1 MKEKNLNA
9 GHRKR
14 MRDKYLKGYEE
25 SFFNH
30 ELLEIFLFYCIPV
43 ANTNRLAHDLI
54 KSFGGI
60 SEVFNADKEELLKIN
75 GISDKTAEKIVYI
88 KDFIGRYGKSP
99 QKDFEF
105 FNSEKIA
112 EYYVNYFKDMKSD
125 IFLFVSIDPCY
136 EFYNRVSIP
145 VSVFTERK
153 TFLNDIA
160 KTLIKKN
167 MHHVVIGINHRN
179 GSIIPTSTDY
189 NMVQFFSKNL
199 KVLDIIIEDCF
210 VCSNGRAFSM
220 RKNGMKFNDEFE
232 IF

>member
-1 MKEKNLNA
+1 MEEKNLNA

-14 MRDKYLKGYEE
+14 MRDKFLKGYEE

-88 KDFIGRYGKSP
+88 KNFIGRYGESTK
-99 QKDFEF
+99 KDSEF
-105 FNSEKIA
+105 FNFDKIA
-112 EYYVNYFKDMKSD
+112 EYYVNYFRNVKAE
-125 IFLFVSIDPCY
+125 IFLFVSIDPGY
-136 EFYNRVSIP
+136 EIFNK
-145 VSVFTERK
+145 VSVPVNMLTERK
-153 TFLNDIA
+153 ISLNDIA
-160 KTLIKKN
+160 KWLIKKN
-167 MHHVVIGINHRN
+167 MHHIVIGINHMN
-179 GSIIPTSTDY
+179 GIIVPTSTDY

-199 KVLDIIIEDCF
+199 KVLDIIVEDCF
-210 VCSNGRAFSM
+210 ICSDNRAFSM
-220 RKNGMKFNDEFE
+220 RKNGMRFNDGF
-232 IF
+232 